1 MHQPSDSLNG
11 SKLPSERIFGI
22 VFVGIFLILAG
33 YGWYKQFSNTWIN
46 VFLVLVFVFLLCTL
60 IAPKLLR
67 PLNKAWYKLGL
78 FLGRFVSPIVLGI
91 LFFIVSTPVAVVT
104 RLAGR
109 DTLRLRKQST
119 DSYWIDRKPPGPDP
133 ESFKQ
138 QF

>member
-1 MHQPSDSLNG
+1 MRQPSDSLNG
-11 SKLPSERIFGI
+11 SKLPSERVFGI

-46 VFLVLVFVFLLCTL
+46 VFLVLASVFLLCTL
-60 IAPKLLR
+60 IKPKLLR

-78 FLGRFVSPIVLGI
+78 FLGRFVSPVVLGI
-91 LFFIVSTPVAVVT
+91 LFFIVITPVAIVT

-109 DTLRLRKQST
+109 DALRLRKQST
-119 DSYWIDRKPPGPDP
+119 DSYWIERKPPGPDS

>member
-1 MHQPSDSLNG
+1 MHKPSDSLNG

-46 VFLVLVFVFLLCTL
+46 VFLVLAFVFLLCTL

-67 PLNKAWYKLGL
+67 PLNNGWYELGL

-91 LFFIVSTPVAVVT
+91 LFFIVITPVAIVT
-104 RLAGR
+104 RLARR

>member
-91 LFFIVSTPVAVVT
+91 LFFIVITPVAVVT